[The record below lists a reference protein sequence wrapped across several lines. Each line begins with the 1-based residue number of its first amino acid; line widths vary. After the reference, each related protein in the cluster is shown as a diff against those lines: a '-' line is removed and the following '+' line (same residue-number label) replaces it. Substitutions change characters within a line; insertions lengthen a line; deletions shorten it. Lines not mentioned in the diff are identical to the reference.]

1 MNAAARETPGDT
13 GAIRGVIR
21 ESVQKIGQFVCRPE
35 FQALVDELFSL
46 DKKARP
52 NFVLNVIL
60 NEEERR
66 KRGIVVPT
74 GMIIQRSTFADNR
87 PTLFC
92 ITQRVPLARP
102 WDKVTITFDNP
113 LPEKGAIPPV
123 DSFRKSSEFA

>member
-1 MNAAARETPGDT
+1 MNEAARETPGNT
-13 GAIRGVIR
+13 GAVRAVIR
-21 ESVQKIGQFVCRPE
+21 ESVHKIGQFVCRPE

-46 DKKARP
+46 DEKARP

-66 KRGIVVPT
+66 SRGIVVPD

-113 LPEKGAIPPV
+113 LPDKSAIPPRDTV
-123 DSFRKSSEFA
+123 GKSSEIS